1 MEVLVAGADYR
12 PRRREITSLFCFQQQ
27 HLHAASA
34 AAAHLQR
41 KRPTATKTSQ
51 LDRARPSNLNTNSV
65 FRARGASV
73 ARCLKLSLVELRCK
87 QLKIWQRWPIFAE
100 PTFARSKVTPRLGR
114 DSLVGP
120 GPGVRSE
127 ESLCG
132 MVRSRTCVVPANST
146 ELPGNKAARK
156 AQTDRQRLRDRDQ
169 DQDPQTRAGP
179 FTPEVSG

>member
-1 MEVLVAGADYR
+1 MTSLPKQRKKTKKKENRLPGWAVALEVLVAGADYR

-27 HLHAASA
+27 HLHAAS

-73 ARCLKLSLVELRCK
+73 ARCLNLCLVELRYK

-100 PTFARSKVTPRLGR
+100 PTTVRRGSANIRALKSDPEARTRLAGW
-114 DSLVGP
+114 SWS
-120 GPGVRSE
+120 RS
-127 ESLCG
+127 
-132 MVRSRTCVVPANST
+132 P
-146 ELPGNKAARK
+146 
-156 AQTDRQRLRDRDQ
+156 
-169 DQDPQTRAGP
+169 
-179 FTPEVSG
+179 